1 MSVTTKNKAEQA
13 HRARLYRDQQAKAH
27 LSIRVDRD
35 VFEILDQ
42 TAKELKLSRGAIVER
57 ALDFYFRL
65 SRLAPE
71 KLPKAW
77 LS

>member
-13 HRARLYRDQQAKAH
+13 YRARLYREEQAKAH

-35 VFEILDQ
+35 VFEILTR
-42 TAKELKLSRGAIVER
+42 TAEELQLSRGAIVER
-57 ALDFYFRL
+57 ALDFYFKVA
-65 SRLAPE
+65 RLAPE
-71 KLPKAW
+71 RLPKAW